1 MTEQADKANA
11 PESAAAPEGSPPT
24 GDKPAQGSTATPES
38 GGKEK
43 PEYDSR
49 SFGAGITK
57 GKAEAAKTIEQLQAE
72 QDSLRQKLSQYEDVD
87 KTAEQLKAERDE
99 LNQQLETFRERE
111 AERLAAAKTEAESLV
126 SEWPDEAKALV
137 DFNNASDADALRNQ
151 VTSVQALVAKATAAP
166 KPVPGG
172 KAAPANTPSID
183 FSAWEAAKKS
193 GDITRWAQERR
204 KLEKA
209 HGVEAVNAALMAKA
223 GK

>member
-1 MTEQADKANA
+1 MTEQAEQATA
-11 PESAAAPEGSPPT
+11 PEPATAPEGSPPT
-24 GDKPAQGSTATPES
+24 GDTPAQGNDATPES

-43 PEYDSR
+43 PDYDPK
-49 SFGAGITK
+49 SFGAGIQK

-72 QDSLRQKLSQYEDVD
+72 REELHQRLSKFEDAD

-99 LNQQLETFRERE
+99 LNQQLATFRERE
-111 AERLAAAKTEAESLV
+111 AQRLAAAKADAESKV
-126 SEWPDEAKALV
+126 NDWPDEAKALV
-137 DFNNASDADALRNQ
+137 DFNSATDADALRKQ
-151 VTSVQALVAKATAAP
+151 VESIQKLVAKATAAP

-183 FSAWEAAKKS
+183 LSAWEAAKKS

-209 HGVEAVNAALMAKA
+209 HGVEAVNAALSAKA